1 MDKGCTGEGD
11 LICGRGGG
19 GGGEGG
25 LGGTGD
31 RYTQLTTEP
40 IRQGRTFYTTQAF
53 NNHEMPFKK
62 DFSVFILLADT

>member
-1 MDKGCTGEGD
+1 MEEEEAGAAVGVGQ
-11 LICGRGGG
+11 GWGN
-19 GGGEGG
+19 
-25 LGGTGD
+25 

>member
-1 MDKGCTGEGD
+1 MEEEEAVGV
-11 LICGRGGG
+11 GRGGKN
-19 GGGEGG
+19 
-25 LGGTGD
+25 

>member
-11 LICGRGGG
+11 LVCGGRGGG
-19 GGGEGG
+19 RGGPGG
-25 LGGTGD
+25 KN

>member
-1 MDKGCTGEGD
+1 MEEEEAVGVGRWGEN
-11 LICGRGGG
+11 
-19 GGGEGG
+19 
-25 LGGTGD
+25 

>member
-1 MDKGCTGEGD
+1 MDKGCTGEGA
-11 LICGRGGG
+11 LICGGRVGGG
-19 GGGEGG
+19 RGPGGKN
-25 LGGTGD
+25 

-40 IRQGRTFYTTQAF
+40 IWQGHTFYTTQAF